1 MKPCLIIAV
10 ALMTPALALSKGYT
24 IYKGV
29 QCGNFMSD
37 PKNTVQVALVSE
49 YLRGFLSAHNIF
61 SGRIQADADLTN
73 NTLGLWAEKY
83 CTANPLSDIGSAG
96 AALVYELTGPL
107 TFKK

>member
-1 MKPCLIIAV
+1 MKPYLIIAI
-10 ALMTPALALSKGYT
+10 ALITPALALSKDYT

-29 QCGNFMSD
+29 QCGDFMRD
-37 PKNTVQVALVSE
+37 PKNMVQVAFVSE

-61 SGRIQADADLTN
+61 SGRVQADADLTN

-83 CTANPLSDIGSAG
+83 CTTNLLSHIGSAG
-96 AALVYELTGPL
+96 AVLVYELTGPL